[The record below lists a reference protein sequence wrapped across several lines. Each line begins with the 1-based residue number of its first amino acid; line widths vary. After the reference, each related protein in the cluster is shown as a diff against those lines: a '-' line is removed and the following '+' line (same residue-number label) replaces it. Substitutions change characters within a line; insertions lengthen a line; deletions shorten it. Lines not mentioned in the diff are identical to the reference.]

1 VLRFLTTADTEILAT
16 AHAVRELGDEFPPV
30 RCANPVEVED
40 VAAFLDELLPGA
52 RAVVVRLLGG
62 RRAWPEGVAALR
74 ERCERDGI
82 ALLLLGGEA
91 DPDAE
96 LAELSLAPVGAVAQA
111 FDYLR
116 HGGVDNTRELMC
128 FLADTFG
135 LEGHGF
141 AEPQE
146 LAEVGIYVPG
156 VGDVEALP
164 ERDGRPRVGLV
175 FYRSHSVTGNTAF
188 VDALAAAI
196 ERAGGQPVC
205 VWAYSLRGDA
215 PALGLLEG
223 EIDALITTV
232 LASGGSH
239 AGDEWRAEALEAL
252 DVPVVQ
258 ALCATTTRGRWAES
272 NAGLKPLDAAMQVA
286 IPEFDGRII
295 GVPVSFKEPLPGVE
309 TAVGTEVLHYAPDTE
324 RCERLAG
331 LAVRH
336 ATLAR
341 VPREEQRTVI
351 MLSSF
356 PTKHARVG
364 NAVGLD
370 TPASALELLRA
381 LEAAGHRVEHDF
393 ADGDELIH
401 ALIASGGH
409 DPEFVSEH
417 QLAHAPERLPVV
429 DYERWFASLPAEL
442 RESVVETWG
451 PPPGE
456 WYVEGGD
463 FAIAGLR
470 LGNVFLAIQ
479 PPRGYGENPV
489 AIYHDPELAPA
500 HHYLATYRWLD
511 AAFGAHAIVHLGK
524 HGTLEW
530 LPGKALG
537 LSAACAPDA
546 ALADVPL
553 FYPFVVND
561 PGEGMQAK
569 RRAHA
574 VVIDHLVPPMM
585 RAETYDELAQLE
597 QLLDEYARAEALD
610 PPKLPTLANRIW
622 SLLHEAELH
631 RDLEVDADQP
641 ALEDF
646 GKLIEHVDGYL
657 CEIKDLQVRDGLHVL
672 GQAPEGE
679 QLRGLV
685 GAVMRLGHG
694 EVLGLRRAIGAMHGL
709 DEPGLLAAGGGAR
722 VAEDDVP
729 PGLLARFPGPAAT
742 GGDLVDRLQAAQT
755 ALLEAFAEAS
765 FEPAQAGEVCRVVL
779 GGEDPGVVAALA
791 FAAREVVPKLQA
803 TAGEIPALLGG
814 LHGRHVPAGP
824 SGSPT
829 RGRID
834 VLPTGRN
841 MYSVDP
847 RALPSDLAYDT
858 GTRLADALLAREDE
872 PPETVGIVVWGTA
885 AMRTAG
891 DDAGEVLALLGV
903 RPRWNPETRRVVGLE
918 PIDLEDLGRPRIDVT
933 VRISGFFRD
942 AFPHLVDLLDDA
954 VTLVAGLDEPPERN
968 FVRKHALADQAE
980 LVAQLGEAGA
990 WRRATARIFGGR
1002 PGTYGT
1008 GLLQLV
1014 DVRNWR
1020 DDADLAEV
1028 YEAWGGHA
1036 YGRGLGGVEARSA
1049 MRRQF
1054 ARIDVAVKNVD
1065 TREHDLLDSSDYF
1078 AEHGGMIAYVRH
1090 LAGADPR
1097 AVIGDS
1103 ADPERVHARSLAEE
1117 ARRVFRG
1124 RVANPRWIA
1133 SMMRHGYKGAFE
1145 LSATVD
1151 YLFGYDA
1158 TTGVVEDW
1166 MYESVTQRYVGEP
1179 DVRDFLRR
1187 SNPWALR
1194 AIAERLLEAAERGL
1208 WAEPGAESLELLREA
1223 YLEVEGELEEAT

>member
-1 VLRFLTTADTEILAT
+1 MLRLLTTADTEILAA
-16 AHAVRELGDEFPPV
+16 AHAVRELGDGFPEV
-30 RCANPVEVED
+30 RAANLLDDVEAF
-40 VAAFLDELLPGA
+40 VAGA
-52 RAVVVRLLGG
+52 RVVVVRLLGG

-74 ERCERDGI
+74 AIGERDGL
-82 ALLLLGGEA
+82 ALILLGGESE
-91 DPDAE
+91 PDAE
-96 LAELSLAPVGAVAQA
+96 LAELSLAPAGAIAQA

-116 HGGVDNTRELMC
+116 HGGVDNTRELLR

-141 AEPQE
+141 EPPRE
-146 LAEVGIYVPG
+146 LADVGIYVPG
-156 VGDVEALP
+156 AGDVERLP
-164 ERDGRPRVGLV
+164 EPDGRPRIGLV
-175 FYRSHSVTGNTAF
+175 FYRSHRVSGNTAF

-196 ERAGGQPVC
+196 EDAGGQPVC

-215 PALGLLEG
+215 PALRLLDG
-223 EIDALITTV
+223 RIDALVTTV

-239 AGDEWRAEALEAL
+239 AGDEWHAEALEAL
-252 DVPVVQ
+252 DVPVIQ
-258 ALCATTTRGRWAES
+258 ALCATTSRARWEES
-272 NAGLKPLDAAMQVA
+272 DAGLKPLDAAMQVA

-295 GVPVSFKEPLPGVE
+295 GVPISFKEPFE
-309 TAVGTEVLHYAPDTE
+309 DFEALHYAPDLE
-324 RCERLAG
+324 RCARLAR

-336 ATLAR
+336 ARLRTL
-341 VPREEQRTVI
+341 PRHEQRTAI

-370 TPASALELLRA
+370 TPASAMELLSA
-381 LEAAGHRVEHDF
+381 LDAAGHHVDHGF

-401 ALIASGGH
+401 ALISAGGH
-409 DPEFVSEH
+409 DPEFLSD
-417 QLAHAPERLPVV
+417 AHLGAASARLPVA
-429 DYERWFASLPAEL
+429 DYARWFETLPQAL
-442 RESVVETWG
+442 RADITTAWG

-456 WYVEGGD
+456 HYVDGHD
-463 FAIAGLR
+463 FVIAGLA
-470 LGNVFLAIQ
+470 LGNVFVAIQ

-489 AIYHDPELAPA
+489 AIYHDPNLAPA

-511 AAFGAHAIVHLGK
+511 EVFGADAIVHLGK

-546 ALADVPL
+546 CLGDVPL

-597 QLLDEYARAEALD
+597 QLLDEYARCEALD
-610 PPKLPTLANRIW
+610 PAKLPTLASRIW
-622 SLLHEAELH
+622 TLLHEADLH
-631 RDLEVDADQP
+631 RDLHVTGEQP

-646 GKLIEHVDGYL
+646 GALIEHVDGYL
-657 CEIKDLQVRDGLHVL
+657 CEIKDLQVRDGLHIL
-672 GQAPEGE
+672 GRVPEGE
-679 QLRGLV
+679 QFRGLL
-685 GAVMRLGHG
+685 GAVLRLP
-694 EVLGLRRAIGAMHGL
+694 GLRDA
-709 DEPGLLAAGGGAR
+709 LAAALGTGDVDVLA
-722 VAEDDVP
+722 AEQDALLDAFLTRGPDVTSD
-729 PGLLARFPGPAAT
+729 PA
-742 GGDLVDRLQAAQT
+742 VR
-755 ALLEAFAEAS
+755 ALLEM
-765 FEPAQAGEVCRVVL
+765 
-779 GGEDPGVVAALA
+779 AAD
-791 FAAREVVPKLQA
+791 EVVPKLLA
-803 TAGEIPALLGG
+803 TTNEIPALIGG
-814 LHGRHVPAGP
+814 LHGRHVAAGP

-829 RGRID
+829 RGRLD

-847 RALPSDLAYDT
+847 RALPSDLAYET
-858 GTRLADALLAREDE
+858 GVKLADALLEDGI
-872 PPETVGIVVWGTA
+872 PETVGIVVWGTA

-903 RPRWNPETRRVVGLE
+903 RPRWHPETRRIAGLE
-918 PIDLEDLGRPRIDVT
+918 AIGLEELGRPRVDVT
-933 VRISGFFRD
+933 VRVSGFFRD
-942 AFPHLVDLLDDA
+942 AFPQLVNLLDEA
-954 VTLVAGLDEPPERN
+954 VTLVAGLDEPVEMN
-968 FVRKHALADQAE
+968 FVRKHVLADVAE
-980 LVAQLGEAGA
+980 LAGD
-990 WRRATARIFGGR
+990 WRGATARIFGGR

-1008 GLLQLV
+1008 GILQLV

-1036 YGRGLGGVEARSA
+1036 YGHGLDGVEARSA

-1090 LAGADPR
+1090 LAGAGPR
-1097 AVIGDS
+1097 AVIGDAS
-1103 ADPERVHARSLAEE
+1103 DPSKPAARSLAEE
-1117 ARRVFRG
+1117 ARRVFRS
-1124 RVANPRWIA
+1124 RVANPRWIG

-1166 MYESVTQRYVGEP
+1166 MYESVTQRYVSEE
-1179 DVRDFLRR
+1179 DVRSFLRR

-1194 AIAERLLEAAERGL
+1194 AIAERLLEAADRGL
-1208 WAEPGAESLELLREA
+1208 WSSPAGESLEQLRDA
-1223 YLEVEGELEEAT
+1223 YLEVEGELEEAAT

>member
-1 VLRFLTTADTEILAT
+1 MLRLLTTADTEILAA
-16 AHAVRELGDEFPPV
+16 AHAVRALGPDFPEV
-30 RCANPVEVED
+30 RAANPVDDIEPF
-40 VAAFLDELLPGA
+40 VAGA
-52 RAVVVRLLGG
+52 RVVVVRLLGG
-62 RRAWPEGVAALR
+62 RRAWPEGVETLRAL
-74 ERCERDGI
+74 CERDGI
-82 ALLLLGGEA
+82 ALILLGGESE
-91 DPDAE
+91 PDAE
-96 LAELSLAPVGAVAQA
+96 LAERSLAPAGAIAQA
-111 FDYLR
+111 FEYLR
-116 HGGVDNTRELMC
+116 HGGVDNTRELLR

-141 AEPQE
+141 EPPRE
-146 LAEVGIYVPG
+146 LPELGVYVPG
-156 VGDVEALP
+156 VGDVDALP
-164 ERDGRPRVGLV
+164 SRDGRPRVGVV
-175 FYRSHSVTGNTAF
+175 FYRSHRVTGNTAF

-215 PALGLLEG
+215 PALALLDG
-223 EIDALITTV
+223 EIDALVTTV

-239 AGDEWRAEALEAL
+239 AGDEWHAEALEAL
-252 DVPVVQ
+252 GVPVIQ
-258 ALCATTTRGRWAES
+258 ALCATTSRQRWEES
-272 NAGLKPLDAAMQVA
+272 DAGLKPLDAAMQVA

-295 GVPVSFKEPLPGVE
+295 GVPISFKEPFE
-309 TAVGTEVLHYAPDTE
+309 DFDAVHYAPDIE
-324 RCERLAG
+324 RCERLAR

-336 ATLAR
+336 ARLRTLAR
-341 VPREEQRTVI
+341 DEQRTVI
-351 MLSSF
+351 VLSSF

-370 TPASALELLRA
+370 TPASAMEILAA
-381 LEAAGHRVEHDF
+381 LAAHGHRVEHDF
-393 ADGDELIH
+393 ADGDALIH
-401 ALIASGGH
+401 ALIAAGGH
-409 DPEFVSEH
+409 DPEFLSDT
-417 QLAHAPERLPVV
+417 QLEAAPARLPVA
-429 DYERWFASLPAEL
+429 DYVRWFDALPLQL
-442 RESVVETWG
+442 RKAVTDTWG
-451 PPPGE
+451 PQPGE
-456 WYVEGGD
+456 HYVDGD
-463 FAIAGLR
+463 DFVIAGLA
-470 LGNVFLAIQ
+470 LGNVFVAIQ

-500 HHYLATYRWLD
+500 HHYLATYVWFD
-511 AAFGAHAIVHLGK
+511 QKFGADAIVHLGK

-546 ALADVPL
+546 CLGDVPF

-597 QLLDEYARAEALD
+597 QLLDEYARCEALD
-610 PPKLPTLANRIW
+610 PAKLPTLANRIW
-622 SLLHEAELH
+622 TLLHEADLH
-631 RDLEVDADQP
+631 TDLDVTGEQP

-646 GKLIEHVDGYL
+646 GDLIEHVDGYL
-657 CEIKDLQVRDGLHVL
+657 CEIKDLQVRDGLHIL
-672 GQAPEGE
+672 GRVPEGD
-679 QLRGLV
+679 QFRGLL
-685 GAVMRLGHG
+685 GACLRLP
-694 EVLGLRRAIGAMHGL
+694 GLRDAIGIA
-709 DEPGLLAAGGGAR
+709 DVDAAA
-722 VAEDDVP
+722 AEEERI
-729 PGLLARFPGPAAT
+729 LREFLAT
-742 GGDLVDRLQAAQT
+742 GDV
-755 ALLEAFAEAS
+755 
-765 FEPAQAGEVCRVVL
+765 
-779 GGEDPGVVAALA
+779 GEDPRVRPLLELA
-791 FAAREVVPKLQA
+791 RDEIVPKLRA
-803 TAGEIPALLGG
+803 TPNEITALLGG

-829 RGRID
+829 RGRLD

-847 RALPSDLAYDT
+847 RALPSELAYET
-858 GTRLADALLAREDE
+858 GVRLADALLADGV
-872 PPETVGIVVWGTA
+872 PETVGIVVWGTA

-891 DDAGEVLALLGV
+891 DDAGEILALLGV
-903 RPRWNPETRRVVGLE
+903 RPRWHAETRRIAGLDVIGLSE
-918 PIDLEDLGRPRIDVT
+918 LGRPRVDVT

-942 AFPHLVDLLDDA
+942 AFPHLVELLDEA
-954 VTLVAGLDEPPERN
+954 VCLVAGLDEPVEMN
-968 FVRKHALADQAE
+968 YVRKHVLADVE
-980 LVAQLGEAGA
+980 GLAGD
-990 WRRATARIFGGR
+990 WRGATARIFGGR

-1008 GLLQLV
+1008 GILQLV

-1036 YGRGLGGVEARSA
+1036 YGRGLDGVEARSA
-1049 MRRQF
+1049 MRKQF
-1054 ARIDVAVKNVD
+1054 ARIDVAVKNID

-1103 ADPERVHARSLAEE
+1103 SDPSAPAARSLAAE
-1117 ARRVFRG
+1117 AKRVFRS
-1124 RVANPRWIA
+1124 RVANPRWIG

-1158 TTGVVEDW
+1158 TTGVVDDW
-1166 MYESVTQRYVGEP
+1166 MYESVTERYVGAP
-1179 DVRDFLRR
+1179 DVRDFLQR

-1194 AIAERLLEAAERGL
+1194 AIAERLLEAADRGL
-1208 WAEPGAESLELLREA
+1208 WSAPSPDALETLREA
-1223 YLEVEGELEEAT
+1223 YLEVEGDLEEASA